1 MHESIFFM
9 DECFLDA
16 LIIHMSEALRGEKPC
31 LNVASNPL
39 ATVTSVAYIKENPYF
54 IFSSYA

>member
-1 MHESIFFM
+1 MNV
-9 DECFLDA
+9 FLDA
-16 LIIHMSEALRGEKPC
+16 LIIHMSEALRGEKPL